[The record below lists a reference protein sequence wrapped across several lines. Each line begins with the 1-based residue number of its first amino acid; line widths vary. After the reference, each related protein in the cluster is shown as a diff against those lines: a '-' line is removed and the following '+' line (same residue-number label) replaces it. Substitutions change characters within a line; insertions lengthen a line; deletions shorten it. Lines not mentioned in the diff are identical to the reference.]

1 MKNEC
6 YYGYSRGNQMSREDQ
21 AWLKR
26 QQELLDMNMPGMV
39 KSPKPGTPE
48 YYKWIQDTYA
58 DDEEKE

>member
-1 MKNEC
+1 
-6 YYGYSRGNQMSREDQ
+6 MSREDQ